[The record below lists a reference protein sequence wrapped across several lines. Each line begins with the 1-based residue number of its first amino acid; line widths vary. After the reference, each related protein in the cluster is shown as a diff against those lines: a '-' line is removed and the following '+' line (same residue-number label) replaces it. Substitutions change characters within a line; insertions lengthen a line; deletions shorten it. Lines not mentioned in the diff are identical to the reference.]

1 MQRSR
6 ETGEGG
12 IGFGVNEGNGCIED
26 ERLWLIMELLRRR
39 RFTVGIRQIPSE
51 ESRNLSKIS
60 LIAAEDRTGSGDM
73 FDSSLEI
80 VDFSP
85 SEGNIYFYS
94 RESYYSAFL
103 VKTTPTT
110 LKSKIQSHRHLLQTA
125 MEA

>member
-1 MQRSR
+1 M
-6 ETGEGG
+6 
-12 IGFGVNEGNGCIED
+12 
-26 ERLWLIMELLRRR
+26 
-39 RFTVGIRQIPSE
+39 GIRQIPSE